1 MRTSP
6 STVAS
11 ARGARP
17 PGIRARCALR
27 FRGVAVL
34 RLLVVAL
41 ALAPAAASGRHLAR
55 LDPTEPLFTQRAFVE
70 KNLELDTGWE
80 KPPGEND
87 VELAPG
93 VTWVFWKM
101 LELDLEVPV
110 ALRIPD
116 DAATVGSV
124 GDLGFAAQVQLCCA
138 PDALLDYL
146 SLRGE
151 VAAPTGSLAKGT
163 GGVGAWSVSVLPAR
177 DFTVADALPDLLVQ
191 VQLSYEQGIR
201 AQTGDVGDDGA
212 GADDAS
218 PGVRQ
223 KAFVWNTAFAQQYL
237 DGRFRPVFEVLG
249 TTVLDAAEPDAERSY
264 VELAGGLWLAPFSDD
279 SWLSPLNLGVGIKWP
294 VTRRLESEV
303 TGVLVTEWSFG
314 T

>member
-6 STVAS
+6 STGAH
-11 ARGARP
+11 AR
-17 PGIRARCALR
+17 
-27 FRGVAVL
+27 VL
-34 RLLVVAL
+34 RVVAL
-41 ALAPAAASGRHLAR
+41 AAFLLAAPTAAWSRHLAR

-70 KNLELDTGWE
+70 KNLELDTTWE
-80 KPPGEND
+80 KEPDQSG

-93 VTWVFWKM
+93 LTWVFWQV

-116 DAATVGSV
+116 DGATVGSV
-124 GDLGFAAQVQLCCA
+124 GDLGFAAQVQLCCG
-138 PDALLDYL
+138 PDGILDYL

-151 VAAPTGSLAKGT
+151 VAAPTGSLAKET
-163 GGVGAWSVSVLPAR
+163 GGVGSWSVSLLPAR

-191 VQLSYEQGIR
+191 VQLSYEEDIR
-201 AQTGDVGDDGA
+201 DEPRPDGA
-212 GADDAS
+212 G
-218 PGVRQ
+218 GVRQ
-223 KAFVWNTAFAQQYL
+223 KALVWNTAFAQQYV

-249 TTVLDAAEPDAERSY
+249 TTVLDAADPDDERTV
-264 VELAGGLWLAPFSDD
+264 VELAGGVWLAPFADGSL
-279 SWLSPLNLGVGIKWP
+279 LSPLNFGIGLKWP
-294 VTRRLESEV
+294 VTRRLESQV